1 MKKTSLLLLILCCT
15 INCIAD
21 NYLPLLQE
29 RPQWNILHALNTTV
43 PDLDYKKTE
52 ILKLGTDTIIA
63 DKTYFKLFS
72 TYNKEAADSIIIGF
86 LREDIQTKCVYY
98 MENNKKE
105 KLLYDFNAQ
114 VGDVLYTY
122 QCNPSISDSLPSV
135 VTAIDSIKINGSSR
149 KRLTLEITLHNEKES
164 RFWIEGVGSE
174 QGLIYCRYPGMTGTE
189 LYFLLCMYRNNELFY
204 QPQWEMFHDC
214 FIWEIGTNVPNINV
228 DGFYINQNKSHTIL
242 SIMNKNAQTFNAYLF
257 DIQGTK
263 LYETTTTQPEVNIN
277 TGNYAKGMYILKVI
291 TGKGNQ
297 SIQKIIL

>member
-98 MENNKKE
+98 MENNKK
-105 KLLYDFNAQ
+105 
-114 VGDVLYTY
+114 
-122 QCNPSISDSLPSV
+122 P
-135 VTAIDSIKINGSSR
+135 R
-149 KRLTLEITLHNEKES
+149 
-164 RFWIEGVGSE
+164 
-174 QGLIYCRYPGMTGTE
+174 
-189 LYFLLCMYRNNELFY
+189 
-204 QPQWEMFHDC
+204 
-214 FIWEIGTNVPNINV
+214 
-228 DGFYINQNKSHTIL
+228 
-242 SIMNKNAQTFNAYLF
+242 
-257 DIQGTK
+257 
-263 LYETTTTQPEVNIN
+263 
-277 TGNYAKGMYILKVI
+277 
-291 TGKGNQ
+291 
-297 SIQKIIL
+297 